1 MTFIIHGAT
10 GAQGAPIFSL
20 LHAAGHDA
28 IAAVRDTAKVDGKA
42 VSVDFDSAASLA
54 EAYQGADGVFV
65 HLPLGSPDQQV
76 TFATAIGDAVAKARP
91 KRVVFSTSGYPL
103 TLPDG
108 TSTAHGI
115 LHDRLEKSGVAYAV
129 IAPKTFLENL
139 LLPVTLDPARIEGK
153 LRYPIREDYAISWI
167 SHLDMADIAVQLLT
181 DNVDV
186 QGVVTAGALPALLG
200 DDLAEGFSAHLNTPV
215 TFESQ
220 NPDDYGKL
228 ITPLFG
234 AAGVEPVIASYH
246 ARWSMP
252 DERIDESRS
261 AQTLLGISP
270 RSVAQWLRDTG
281 I

>member
-1 MTFIIHGAT
+1 MTIIVHGAT
-10 GAQGAPIFSL
+10 GAQGAPL
-20 LHAAGHDA
+20 LSFLQAAGHDTT
-28 IAAVRDTAKVDGKA
+28 AAVRDTTKAGGKA
-42 VSVDFDSAASLA
+42 VAVDFDSVASLA
-54 EAYQGADGVFV
+54 KAYQGAEGVFV

-76 TFATAIGDAVAKARP
+76 AFATAIGDAVDQARP

-103 TLPDG
+103 SLPDG
-108 TSTAHGI
+108 TNTAHGI
-115 LHDRLEKSGVAYAV
+115 LRDKLEKSGVSYAV
-129 IAPKTFLENL
+129 IAPKTFLDNL
-139 LLPVTLDPARIEGK
+139 LLPVTLEPARIEGK

-167 SHLDMADIAVQLLT
+167 SHLDMADIAVKLLT

-186 QGVVTAGALPALLG
+186 QGIVTAGALPAFLG
-200 DDLAEGFSAHLNTPV
+200 DDLAEGFSAHLNKPV

-220 NPDDYGKL
+220 DPDDYGQL
-228 ITPLFG
+228 IIPIFG

-261 AQTLLGISP
+261 AQKLLGVTP
-270 RSVAQWLRDTG
+270 RSVEQWLRDMR

>member
-1 MTFIIHGAT
+1 MTIIIHGAS
-10 GAQGAPIFSL
+10 GAQGAPLLSL
-20 LHAAGHDA
+20 LQAAGHDTTS
-28 IAAVRDTAKVDGKA
+28 AVRDTTKVDGKA
-42 VSVDFDSAASLA
+42 VSVDFNSVSSLA
-54 EAYQGADGVFV
+54 EAYQGAKGVFV
-65 HLPLGSPDQQV
+65 HLPLGSPDQQAA
-76 TFATAIGDAVAKARP
+76 FATAIGDAVAQAQP
-91 KRVVFSTSGYPL
+91 ERVVFSTSGYPL

-108 TSTAHGI
+108 TNTAHGI
-115 LHDRLEKSGVAYAV
+115 LHDKLEKSGVPYAV

-139 LLPVTLDPARIEGK
+139 LLPVSLEPARTEGK

-167 SHLDMADIAVQLLT
+167 SHLDMADIAVKLLT

-200 DDLAEGFSAHLNTPV
+200 DDLADGFSAHLDKAV

-220 NPDDYGKL
+220 TPDDYGKL
-228 ITPLFG
+228 ILPIFG
-234 AAGVEPVIASYH
+234 PAGVEPVIASYH

-261 AQTLLGISP
+261 AQKLLGLAP
-270 RSVAQWLRDTG
+270 RSVEQWLRDMG

>member
-10 GAQGAPIFSL
+10 GAQGAPTLSL
-20 LHAAGHDA
+20 MRAAGLDTT
-28 IAAVRDTAKVDGKA
+28 AAVRATTKVDGKA
-42 VSVDFDSAASLA
+42 VAVDFDSMASLA
-54 EAYQGADGVFV
+54 EAYQGTDGVFV
-65 HLPLGSPDQQV
+65 HLPLGSPAQQAA
-76 TFATAIGDAVAKARP
+76 FATTIGDAVAQARP
-91 KRVVFSTSGYPL
+91 KRVVVSTSGYPL
-103 TLPDG
+103 SLPDG
-108 TSTAHGI
+108 TRTAHGI
-115 LHDRLEKSGVAYAV
+115 LHDKLKESGVSYAV

-139 LLPVTLDPARIEGK
+139 LLPVTLEPTRTEGK

-167 SHLDMADIAVQLLT
+167 SHLDMADIAVKLLT

-200 DDLAEGFSAHLNTPV
+200 DDLAGSFSAHLNKPV
-215 TFESQ
+215 VFESQ

-234 AAGVEPVIASYH
+234 AAGVEPVVASYH

-261 AQTLLGISP
+261 AQKLLGVTP
-270 RSVAQWLRDTG
+270 RSVEQWLHDMG

>member
-1 MTFIIHGAT
+1 MTIIVHGAT
-10 GAQGAPIFSL
+10 GAQGAPLLSL
-20 LHAAGHDA
+20 LQAAGYDTT
-28 IAAVRDTAKVDGKA
+28 AAVRDTTKVSGKA
-42 VSVDFDSAASLA
+42 VAVQFDSMESLD
-54 EAYQGADGVFV
+54 EAYEGAEGVFV

-76 TFATAIGDAVAKARP
+76 AFATAIGDAVAKAQP

-103 TLPDG
+103 SLPDG
-108 TSTAHGI
+108 TNTAHGI
-115 LHDRLEKSGVAYAV
+115 LRDKLEESGVSYAV

-139 LLPVTLDPARIEGK
+139 LLPVSLEPARAEGK

-167 SHLDMADIAVQLLT
+167 SHLDMADIAMKLLT

-186 QGVVTAGALPALLG
+186 QGIVTAGALPALLG
-200 DDLAEGFSAHLNTPV
+200 DDLAEGFSAHLNKPV

-220 NPDDYGKL
+220 NPDDYGQL
-228 ITPLFG
+228 IIPIFG

-261 AQTLLGISP
+261 AQKLLGVTP
-270 RSVAQWLRDTG
+270 RSVEQWLRDTR

>member
-1 MTFIIHGAT
+1 MTIIVHGAT
-10 GAQGAPIFSL
+10 GAQGAPLLSL
-20 LHAAGHDA
+20 LQAAGHDA
-28 IAAVRDTAKVDGKA
+28 TAAVRDTTKVDGKA
-42 VSVDFDSAASLA
+42 VSVDFDSVASLA
-54 EAYQGADGVFV
+54 EAYEGAEGVFV
-65 HLPLGSPDQQV
+65 YLPLGSPDQQV
-76 TFATAIGDAVAKARP
+76 AFATAIGDAVTQARP

-108 TSTAHGI
+108 TTTAHGI
-115 LHDRLEKSGVAYAV
+115 LHDKLEQSGVSYAV

-139 LLPVTLDPARIEGK
+139 LLPITLEPARTEGT

-167 SHLDMADIAVQLLT
+167 SHLDMADIAVKLLT

-200 DDLAEGFSAHLNTPV
+200 DDLARGFSAHLNKPV

-228 ITPLFG
+228 IIPIFG

-261 AQTLLGISP
+261 AQKLLGVTP
-270 RSVAQWLRDTG
+270 RSVEQWLHDMR